1 MKLLLDENLS
11 HRLVTQLE
19 EAFPG
24 TASAKYVGLR
34 SQSDDTVIWPYAAEH
49 GFTIV
54 SKDEDF
60 RRLSLLR
67 GHPPKVIWLVAGNAG
82 TNQIADLLLR
92 NKNQITTFLDDQ
104 NEDSLLI
111 LNLNDSNP
119 EPSTI

>member
-11 HRLVTQLE
+11 HRIVARLA

-24 TASAKYVGLR
+24 TASVHQVELR
-34 SQSDDTVIWPYAAEH
+34 SQSDDTVIWPYAAEQ

-82 TNQIADLLLR
+82 TNQVADLLLR
-92 NKNQITTFLDDQ
+92 NKNRINDFLDDQ

-111 LNLNDSNP
+111 LNLNDPGTDSP
-119 EPSTI
+119 TT

>member
-11 HRLVTQLE
+11 HRIVARLA

-24 TASAKYVGLR
+24 TASVHQVELR
-34 SQSDDTVIWPYAAEH
+34 SQSDDTVIWPYAAEQ

-82 TNQIADLLLR
+82 TNQVADLLLR
-92 NKNQITTFLDDQ
+92 NKNRINDFLDDQ

-111 LNLNDSNP
+111 LNLNDSDTG
-119 EPSTI
+119 PSTR